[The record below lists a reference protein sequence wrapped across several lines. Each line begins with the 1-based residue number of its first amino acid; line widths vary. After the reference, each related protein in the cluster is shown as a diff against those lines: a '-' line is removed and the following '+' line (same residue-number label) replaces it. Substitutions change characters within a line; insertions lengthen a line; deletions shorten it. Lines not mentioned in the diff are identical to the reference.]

1 MPTTKFMSDRDEG
14 ENKKKKKKNHFSIIS
29 EAK

>member
-14 ENKKKKKKNHFSIIS
+14 ENKKKKKEEEPFFNHF
-29 EAK
+29 